1 MGIYVH
7 IPFCRSK
14 CFYCGFYSVVS
25 LQWKEAYIAALCR
38 EMEWRKN
45 YLPGS
50 GMESLYL
57 GGGTPSLLDK
67 DELEI
72 IVHKI
77 HETWVLNSDAECS
90 IEMNPEDVSTD
101 KLKVLKE
108 LGFNRITIGIQS
120 FNDELLKRIN
130 RRHTGNMAVEAV
142 ERAVNSGFQNV
153 GIDLII
159 GLPGSHPESLVHD
172 LEILNNLFVSHVSVY
187 ILSIDSNSV
196 FEKLAEK
203 GKFRLLDDD
212 TLAEQYLFVCD
223 YLKSIGFEHYEISN
237 FAKNFKYSKHNTSYW
252 QQQSYIG
259 LGAAAHSYNG
269 HSRQWNVANVKTY
282 IESINNGILSF
293 EQEELRLEDQ
303 YNEYCMTNFR
313 TCWGIAPDDLARMQ
327 PFWWRET
334 EGKIRN
340 YISQGLMEPCPDGRI
355 RMTERGWLLS
365 DAVLAELFVV

>member
-130 RRHTGNMAVEAV
+130 RRHTGKMAVEAV

-334 EGKIRN
+334 EGKIRT

>member
-1 MGIYVH
+1 
-7 IPFCRSK
+7 
-14 CFYCGFYSVVS
+14 
-25 LQWKEAYIAALCR
+25 
-38 EMEWRKN
+38 
-45 YLPGS
+45 
-50 GMESLYL
+50 
-57 GGGTPSLLDK
+57 
-67 DELEI
+67 
-72 IVHKI
+72 
-77 HETWVLNSDAECS
+77 
-90 IEMNPEDVSTD
+90 
-101 KLKVLKE
+101 
-108 LGFNRITIGIQS
+108 
-120 FNDELLKRIN
+120 
-130 RRHTGNMAVEAV
+130 MAVEAV

-172 LEILNNLFVSHVSVY
+172 LEILNNLSVSHVSVY

-196 FEKLAEK
+196 FEKLAKK
-203 GKFRLLDDD
+203 GKFRPLDDD

-223 YLKSIGFEHYEISN
+223 YLKNIGFEHYEISN

-293 EQEELRLEDQ
+293 EQEDLRLEDQ

-340 YISQGLMEPCPDGRI
+340 YIRQGLMKPCPDGRI